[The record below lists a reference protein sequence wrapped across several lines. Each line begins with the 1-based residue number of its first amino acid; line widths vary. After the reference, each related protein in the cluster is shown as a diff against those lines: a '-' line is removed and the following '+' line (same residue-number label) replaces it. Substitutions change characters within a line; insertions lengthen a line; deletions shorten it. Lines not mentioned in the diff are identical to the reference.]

1 MADNQPLLPHP
12 AHATSHSHTGHT
24 HARIQQWRRRSQH
37 YLASKQKHYLILTL
51 VGLDVVAILTE
62 ILVSLVTC
70 ETGTEDQ
77 PWVDPVLEATKIIGL
92 VISSLFLAEL
102 LSSLWAFGTDFFSS
116 WFHCFDAFVILV
128 SFVVDVLAHG
138 VLEEIASLV
147 IVLRL
152 WRVVKIVEEMSV
164 GAEEQMEELEAQV
177 EKLEKQ
183 NADLERRLRALEAGN
198 E

>member
-1 MADNQPLLPHP
+1 MADDHASQPLLH
-12 AHATSHSHTGHT
+12 HASGSSSTRVFAQRWS
-24 HARIQQWRRRSQH
+24 RWRRQSQH
-37 YLASKQKHYLILTL
+37 YLASTQKHYVILAL
-51 VGLDVVAILTE
+51 VGLDVAAILTE

-70 ETGTEDQ
+70 EMGTEDQ
-77 PWVDPVLEATKIIGL
+77 SWVDPVLEATKIAGL
-92 VISSLFLAEL
+92 VISSLFLVEL
-102 LSSLWAFGTDFFSS
+102 LATLWAFGWELFAS

-177 EKLEKQ
+177 EKLERE
-183 NADLERRLRALEAGN
+183 NAELEQRLRALEAG
-198 E
+198 EE

>member
-12 AHATSHSHTGHT
+12 AHAISHSHIGHT
-24 HARIQQWRRRSQH
+24 RARIQQWRRRSQR

-70 ETGTEDQ
+70 ETGTENQ

-183 NADLERRLRALEAGN
+183 NADLERRLRALEAGDV
-198 E
+198 